1 MSRLRFAYNTNGL
14 AHHRLEDALELLA
27 AEGYDGV
34 ALTLDV
40 HHLDP
45 FRSGAKA
52 VREVRRRMERLRLA
66 CVVETGARFLLDP
79 ARKHQPTLLSREGA
93 GVRRDFLER
102 AVAIAADLGAPVVS
116 LWSGAA
122 DPGSDPAGNL
132 DRLAAALEVLCG
144 KAEEAG
150 VALGFEPE
158 PGMFVDTLAGW
169 DALRA
174 RVPHPRLGLTLD
186 LGHVLCEPGGDPA
199 AAVAAHAPEIVN
211 VQIEDMKRGVHEH
224 LPFGQGDL
232 DLPAALGAL
241 AKANYAGLVGVE
253 LSRDSHRAVES
264 VRVSIKALRGAWGG
278 IPGRALSLPPPGG

>member
-1 MSRLRFAYNTNGL
+1 MTGLRFAYNTNGL

-27 AEGYDGV
+27 AAGYDGV

-45 FRSGAKA
+45 YRSKASA
-52 VREVRRRMERLRLA
+52 VRGARRLLERLHLA

-79 ARKHQPTLLSREGA
+79 SRKHHPTLLSREGA
-93 GVRRDFLER
+93 EVRRDFLER
-102 AVAIAADLGAPVVS
+102 SIAIASDLGAPVVS

-122 DPGSDPAGNL
+122 DPGTDRAENL
-132 DRLAAALEVLCG
+132 SRLAGALGALCG

-150 VALGFEPE
+150 VTLGFEPE
-158 PGMFVDTLAGW
+158 PGMLVDTLSGW
-169 DALRA
+169 REVRA

-186 LGHVLCEPGGDPA
+186 VGHVLCEPGGDPA
-199 AAVAAHAPEIVN
+199 AAIAAHAGEIVN

-232 DLPAALGAL
+232 DLPAALRALVGAR
-241 AKANYAGLVGVE
+241 YAGLVGVE
-253 LSRDSHRAVES
+253 LSRDSHRAADS
-264 VRVSIKALRGAWGG
+264 VPASLRALRAAVTDAGG
-278 IPGRALSLPPPGG
+278 PG

>member
-1 MSRLRFAYNTNGL
+1 MTGLRFAYNTNGL

-27 AEGYDGV
+27 AAGYDGV

-45 FRSGAKA
+45 YRAKASA
-52 VREVRRRMERLRLA
+52 VREARRRMERLHLA
-66 CVVETGARFLLDP
+66 CVVETGARYILDP
-79 ARKHQPTLLSREGA
+79 ARKHHPTLLSREGA
-93 GVRRDFLER
+93 EVRRDFLER
-102 AVAIAADLGAPVVS
+102 AVSIASDLGAPVVS

-122 DPGSDPAGNL
+122 DPGTGRGENL
-132 DRLAAALEVLCG
+132 ARLAAALEALCG

-150 VALGFEPE
+150 VSLGLEPE

-169 DALRA
+169 RELRA

-186 LGHVLCEPGGDPA
+186 VGHVLCEPGGDPA
-199 AAVAAHAPEIVN
+199 AAVAAHAADLVN

-232 DLPAALGAL
+232 DLPAALRAL
-241 AKANYAGLVGVE
+241 QQARFAGLVGVE
-253 LSRDSHRAVES
+253 LSRDSHRAVEA
-264 VRVSIKALRGAWGG
+264 VHASIGALRAAVTIAGG
-278 IPGRALSLPPPGG
+278 PG